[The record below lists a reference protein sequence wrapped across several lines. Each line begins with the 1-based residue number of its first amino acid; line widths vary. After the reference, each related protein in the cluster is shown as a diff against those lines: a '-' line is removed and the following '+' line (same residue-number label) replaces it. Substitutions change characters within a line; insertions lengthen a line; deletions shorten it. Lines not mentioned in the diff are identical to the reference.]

1 MASCLITTGGT
12 NGTLRIDYQLAGNSV
27 TAYHNFGDTIFIDD
41 TATDITYTTLTGDVT
56 AASGCV
62 TITELEMICYLFKYD
77 RLAND
82 DSSYDP
88 KFDAVVVGATIN
100 AITETSTKFNYIY
113 ELVYAINTTLADE
126 TIKITAA
133 KFVDLANDYYD
144 IYLIMR
150 IIGSDVP
157 MLRIKS
163 PNNNYSYLIGTVSV
177 DCVPSGYYDYN
188 ICTTPAL

>member
-12 NGTLRIDYQLAGNSV
+12 NGTLRINYNLSGIPV
-27 TAYHNFGDTIFIDD
+27 TAYHNFGDTIYIED

-77 RLAND
+77 RLTND

-100 AITETSTKFNYIY
+100 AITETSTKFIHSP
-113 ELVYAINTTLADE
+113 ELVYAINNTLADE
-126 TIKITAA
+126 TIKITAV
-133 KFVDLANDYYD
+133 KFVEINDYHD
-144 IYLIMR
+144 IYFIMR
-150 IIGSDVP
+150 IVGSDVP

-188 ICTTPAL
+188 ICTTPAP